1 MKYTAVELIELKR
14 DGLPLSS
21 EQIQWLISAFTSGE
35 VTDYQMAAMAMAVY
49 LQGLDSTELAT
60 WTDAMLHSGQTLDLS
75 DLDGPKVDKH
85 STGGVGDKV
94 TIPLLPMVRACGVL
108 APTLT
113 GRGLGHTGGTRDK
126 LEAIP
131 GLSTSLSSDRFMEV
145 LGAHGMVYGGQSDN
159 LAPADRKLYALRDA
173 TGTVPSLPLI
183 ASSIM
188 SKKLAEDLDGLVL
201 DVKTG
206 AGAFV
211 PDPARARAL
220 AITMVG
226 LGKAYGV
233 RTTAFLS
240 SMESP
245 LGREVGNASEIR
257 ESIQILRG
265 QGPDDLRDM
274 TLALGAEMLL
284 LANVAVDEI
293 RARRMLTKA
302 VESGEALEVFKRVV
316 EAQGG
321 DPTVVEDLSILPR
334 AARRAEV
341 GAPASGWITACHALT
356 VGVAATRLGA
366 GRERKEDSIDPG
378 VGITIL
384 AKPGDRVDKGQPLAE
399 VVYQEEERWQSV
411 RGLLASAWSMGEEP
425 PEPVPLVGERIR
437 SSEMEGGWQ

>member
-1 MKYTAVELIELKR
+1 MKFTAVELIERKR
-14 DGLPLSS
+14 DGLALSPQ
-21 EQIQWLISAFTSGE
+21 QIEWLISAFTSGE

-49 LQGLDSTELAT
+49 LRGLDAGELST
-60 WTDAMLHSGQTLDLS
+60 WTDAMLHSGETLDLS
-75 DLDGPKVDKH
+75 GLSGPKVDKH

-145 LGAHGMVYGGQSDN
+145 LSTHGMVYGGQSEN
-159 LAPADRKLYALRDA
+159 LAPADAKLYALRDA

-188 SKKLAEDLDGLVL
+188 SKKLAEDLDALVL

-206 AGAFV
+206 AGAFM
-211 PDPARARAL
+211 PDPARAREL
-220 AITMVG
+220 AATMVG
-226 LGKAYGV
+226 LGEAHGV
-233 RTTAFLS
+233 RTTAFLTG
-240 SMESP
+240 MESP

-257 ESIQILRG
+257 ESIETLRG
-265 QGPDDLRDM
+265 EGPEDLWEV
-274 TLALGAEMLL
+274 TLALGSEMLL
-284 LANVAVDEI
+284 LAGGASDEES
-293 RARRMLTKA
+293 ARRMLTRA
-302 VESGEALEVFKRVV
+302 VKSGEALEIFARVV
-316 EAQGG
+316 QAQGG
-321 DPTVVEDLSILPR
+321 DARVVEDPSLLP
-334 AARRAEV
+334 AATRRAEV
-341 GAPASGWITACHALT
+341 RAGASGWVSACHALT

-384 AKPGDRVDKGQPLAE
+384 AKPGDRVEKGDALAE
-399 VVYQEEERWQSV
+399 VAYEEEHRWDAV
-411 RGLLASAWSMGEEP
+411 ADFLAGAWSIDEQP
-425 PEPVPLVGERIR
+425 PEIMPLIGERIR
-437 SSEMEGGWQ
+437 SGELD